1 MFNKTADTLSIKP
14 SNNNINQDSL
24 IGTSQKNIGSMNLKE
39 QNYKALN
46 FQGAFHELI
55 RQPAVNFFCTV
66 HGLPCEGKS
75 TFCIHFANYP
85 AKNFGSVV
93 TKKQIKH
100 KI

>member
-24 IGTSQKNIGSMNLKE
+24 IGTSQKNIVSMNLKE

-55 RQPAVNFFCTV
+55 
-66 HGLPCEGKS
+66 G
-75 TFCIHFANYP
+75 
-85 AKNFGSVV
+85 
-93 TKKQIKH
+93 
-100 KI
+100 